1 MEIYTP
7 EKGATL
13 VDLEEDELP
22 LQLKEKSIYHIL
34 DVNIII
40 YRKTIKEKEL

>member
-1 MEIYTP
+1 MTQSKLFLLVRVEIYTP

-22 LQLKEKSIYHIL
+22 LQ
-34 DVNIII
+34 
-40 YRKTIKEKEL
+40 IKENTFIRRDI